1 MVCVAWSH
9 PQGRWDVRTP
19 DETLMRQALALR
31 HSHDSVDTRSNHAA
45 AVWPLIFGLQ
55 RLGRSPPRSRWRSF
69 RRPGREKTR
78 RRISLQL
85 KEREA
90 LVTFCAPMVC
100 QRPARESRCVPTVAV
115 AESSLGDCVA
125 TSDCRLCQFIT
136 LIDFS
141 RVTAGI
147 ADVLAV

>member
-69 RRPGREKTR
+69 RRPGPEKTR
-78 RRISLQL
+78 RRISLQP

-90 LVTFCAPMVC
+90 LVAFCAPWSVKGPHENHAAF
-100 QRPARESRCVPTVAV
+100 QPLRSPKVPWGIGSRLETAAYVN
-115 AESSLGDCVA
+115 SSN
-125 TSDCRLCQFIT
+125 
-136 LIDFS
+136 
-141 RVTAGI
+141 
-147 ADVLAV
+147 